1 MSDGAMPSPGLAEG
15 RKDSKSD
22 PVVQRGGAASPP
34 KARSRRSARPG
45 LIAAAAA
52 VVAGLGWYGYGWW
65 TEGRFIES
73 TDDAYVGGNVTAIAP
88 HVGGFVED
96 VLIEDNQRV
105 SAGQVLIRLDRR
117 DYQAALDHAAALAD
131 ARAAALEGL
140 RARGTLQQAVI
151 RQGEADVA
159 SKGAR
164 ATFTA
169 QEAERYRSLAQTSAG
184 SRQDLQRYFTLD
196 QEGRAAVAASFAG
209 LEAARQQVKVLDAQA
224 AEAAAALAQAR
235 AELQTAQLNLGYT
248 EVRAPVDGY
257 VGNRAAQ
264 VGAYV
269 GPGAYLLSVIPAS
282 GLWID
287 ANFKESQ
294 LAGMAKDQSVAVV
307 ADALPGHVFRG
318 RVASIAPGTGAI
330 FSVIP
335 PENATGNFTKIV
347 QRVPVRVAVTA
358 GDASLPALRP
368 GLSATVRV
376 DTRAPAP

>member
-1 MSDGAMPSPGLAEG
+1 MSD
-15 RKDSKSD
+15 
-22 PVVQRGGAASPP
+22 AAVLRETAVAQGP
-34 KARSRRSARPG
+34 ARTRRWPRRLL
-45 LIAAAAA
+45 LIAAAMAIL
-52 VVAGLGWYGYGWW
+52 AGLGWYGDGWW

-88 HVGGFVED
+88 HVGGFVEE
-96 VLIEDNQRV
+96 VLVEDNQRV
-105 SAGQVLIRLDRR
+105 RAGQTLIRLDRR
-117 DYQAALDHAAALAD
+117 DYQAALDHAAAVVD

-140 RARGTLQQAVI
+140 RARNTLQQAVI
-151 RQGEADVA
+151 RQQEADVA

-164 ATFTA
+164 AAFTA
-169 QEAERYRSLAQTSAG
+169 QEAERYRSLALTSAG
-184 SRQDLQRYFTLD
+184 SRQESQRSVALD

-209 LEAARQQVKVLDAQA
+209 LEAARQQVKVLDAQT
-224 AEAAAALAQAR
+224 AEADAALAQAR
-235 AELQTAQLNLGYT
+235 AELQTARLNLGYT
-248 EVRAPVDGY
+248 EVRAPIDGF

-269 GPGAYLLSVIPAS
+269 APGAYLVSIIPVA

-294 LAGMAKDQSVAVV
+294 LAGMAKGQPVTVV
-307 ADALPGHVFRG
+307 ADTLPGHVFQG
-318 RVASIAPGTGAI
+318 RVVSVAPGTGAI

-347 QRVPVRVAVTA
+347 QRVPVRVAVA
-358 GDASLPALRP
+358 ADDANLPSLRP

-376 DTRAPAP
+376 DTRTERASTP